1 MERQK
6 MGYEVDVLGVGEKSN
21 SGDAIA
27 IRYGNLHG
35 TREEQT
41 VVVIDGGYKDNGQ
54 AMVDHIKE
62 HFDTE
67 KVDLIISTH
76 PDQDHINGLEAVI
89 EQLEVSKLWIHQPWS
104 HNEGLAGKFADGRIT
119 DNSISDRLKD
129 SLQAAHNLVELAKSK
144 GVDVSEPFTG
154 KILDCITVFGPTK
167 DYYESLIPEFDG
179 MPVVKKANESIF
191 DQAESVFDAAFNKAV
206 NVFKAIFV
214 DWGDDK
220 INDEDGT
227 SAKNNSS
234 VITQLIIDDRRLLF
248 TADAGIT
255 ALNYAAD
262 ELDACLS
269 GAELRL
275 IQIPHHGSKR
285 NVGPE
290 VLNRIIGNPVV
301 KGTSRG
307 ITAIASTATEGE
319 PKHPHKSVLNA
330 FAHRGASVEVT
341 RGLGRCYAHDAPDRE
356 GWNATTPEPY
366 HYEYDDDAA

>member
-1 MERQK
+1 MEK
-6 MGYEVDVLGVGEKSN
+6 HEMGYEVDILGVGEKSN

-76 PDQDHINGLEAVI
+76 PDQDHINGLQAVI
-89 EQLEVSKLWIHQPWS
+89 EQLEVTKLWIHQPWT
-104 HNEGLAGKFADGRIT
+104 HNEGLADKFSDGRIT
-119 DNSISDRLKD
+119 DSSISDRLKD
-129 SLQAAHNLVELAKSK
+129 SLQAAHNLVELAESK

-154 KILDCITVFGPTK
+154 KTLGCVTVLGPTK

-179 MPVVKKANESIF
+179 MPIIKKANESIF
-191 DQAESVFDAAFNKAV
+191 DQADNILDAALNKAI

-214 DWGDDK
+214 DWGEDK
-220 INDEDGT
+220 INDDDGT

-262 ELDACLS
+262 ELDACLN
-269 GAELRL
+269 GADLRL

-290 VLNRIIGNPVV
+290 VLNRIIGTPVNLGDERNISAV
-301 KGTSRG
+301 
-307 ITAIASTATEGE
+307 ASTASQGE

-330 FAHRGASVEVT
+330 FTHRGVRVGVT
-341 RGLGRCYAHDAPDRE
+341 RGIGRCYSHEAPDRS
-356 GWNATTPEPY
+356 GWSAASLEEY
-366 HYEYDDDAA
+366 HYNYDEDAA